1 MWAEFLLT
9 SLIVVLLPGT
19 GVIYTI
25 GIGLTRGPLASIAA
39 TAGCTMGILPHMAA
53 AIFGVAA
60 LLHTSALVFNAF
72 KIAGLVYLLYLAWS
86 ILQAQGP
93 LQIAAQPEEKPLG
106 RVALTGFL
114 INILNP
120 KLSIFFL
127 AFLPQFV
134 PAGETGALILMIVLS
149 AIFMGITFVVFIG
162 YGVFAARIRSH
173 VTSRPNVMAWIRRGF
188 AAAFAAFGA
197 RLMLDSA

>member
-39 TAGCTMGILPHMAA
+39 AAGCTTGILPHMAA

-60 LLHTSALVFNAF
+60 LLHTSALIFNAF

-93 LQIAAQPEEKPLG
+93 LQIAAQPEQKPLG

-134 PAGETGALILMIVLS
+134 TSGETGALMLMIALS
-149 AIFMGITFVVFIG
+149 AIFMGITFVVFVG

-197 RLMLDSA
+197 RLMFEAA